1 MLTFCRFFY
10 RGLAKQYTG
19 YCVEST
25 LMDQPNGQAPAYI
38 ETAYDWEEE
47 RRKKKDFSDDGTTSY
62 FWLTIDFVN
71 N

>member
-1 MLTFCRFFY
+1 
-10 RGLAKQYTG
+10 
-19 YCVEST
+19 
-25 LMDQPNGQAPAYI
+25 MDHPNGQAPAYI

-62 FWLTIDFVN
+62 FWLTIDFAN